1 MPEKDRI
8 NIMWFRRD
16 LRLHDNTALFHA
28 LSNPTPVLPLFI
40 FDTDITHEL
49 KEDDARINFIYLT
62 LKNIQTTLQKA
73 GSSLLIKK
81 GKPLNIFKELTD
93 NYVIENLYCNNDYE
107 PYAKERDSI
116 IKSFAESRGIGF
128 HSYKDHVIFEK
139 AEIVKQDSSPYTVY
153 TPYAIRWR
161 EKLAVSKIALLNS
174 IELSSH
180 FYKTTAFT
188 FPDLATLGFK
198 AKAFTFPEINWGSLY
213 QYKEKRDF
221 PSLDATSKISLYL
234 RFGTISIREVA
245 LKAIKKNDT
254 FLGELIWREFFMMI
268 LHHFPRVQ
276 TESFKKRYDLIE
288 WDNNEEMFALWCQG
302 RTGYPLVDA
311 GMRELNATG
320 FMHNRVRMVVAGF
333 LTKHLLT
340 DWRWGEHY
348 FAEKLLDYELSSN
361 NGNWQW
367 AAGTGCDAAPYFRIF
382 NPTLQAKKFDKD
394 TNYIKKWIPEYLS
407 PLYPKPIVVH
417 EVARKRCLLSYG
429 KAIL

>member
-1 MPEKDRI
+1 
-8 NIMWFRRD
+8 MWFRRD
-16 LRLHDNTALFHA
+16 LRLQDNTALFHA
-28 LSNPTPVLPLFI
+28 LRNPTPVLPLFI
-40 FDTDITHEL
+40 FDTDITHEF

-62 LKNIQTTLQKA
+62 LKNIHTTLQKA
-73 GSSLLIKK
+73 GSSLLIRK

-107 PYAKERDSI
+107 PYAIERDRTV
-116 IKSFAESRGIGF
+116 KGFAESKGIGF
-128 HSYKDHVIFEK
+128 HSYKDQVIFEK
-139 AEIVKQDSSPYTVY
+139 AEIIKRDINPYTVY

-161 EKLAVSKIALLNS
+161 EQLAVSKITLLNS

-180 FYKTTAFT
+180 FYKTPAFA
-188 FPDLATLGFK
+188 FPDLASLGFK
-198 AKAFTFPEINWGSLY
+198 AKAFTYPEINWGSLNH
-213 QYKEKRDF
+213 YKEKRDF
-221 PSLDATSKISLYL
+221 PSLDSTSKISLYL

-245 LKAIKKNDT
+245 LKAIEKNDT

-268 LHHFPRVQ
+268 LYHFPRVQ
-276 TESFKKRYDLIE
+276 SESFKKRYDLIE
-288 WDNNEEMFALWCQG
+288 WDNNEGMFIQWCQG
-302 RTGYPLVDA
+302 QTGYPLVDA

-333 LTKHLLT
+333 LTKHLLI

-382 NPTLQAKKFDKD
+382 NPNLQAKKFDKD
-394 TNYIKKWIPEYLS
+394 NIYIKKWVPEVFS
-407 PLYPKPIVVH
+407 PSYPKPIVMH
-417 EVARKRCLLSYG
+417 EEARKRCLEKYR
-429 KAIL
+429 KAI